1 MLPILRAYWLR
12 LFAKDSENIYQLNIF
27 VTFLKPL
34 SGFKFL
40 IFLPQPPKFQEYKSV
55 TPEAACVYVEQGG
68 AYTMHRDAELTDSHK
83 LGT

>member
-27 VTFLKPL
+27 VTFFKPP

-40 IFLPQPPKFQEYKSV
+40 IFLPQPLKFQEYKSV
-55 TPEAACVYVEQGG
+55 TPEAACV
-68 AYTMHRDAELTDSHK
+68 
-83 LGT
+83 

>member
-40 IFLPQPPKFQEYKSV
+40 IFLPQPLKFQEYKSV
-55 TPEAACVYVEQGG
+55 TPEAACV
-68 AYTMHRDAELTDSHK
+68 
-83 LGT
+83 